1 VKILALN
8 LGSTSTKLAYSEN
21 GVILKR
27 HTIGHPVEDLARFE
41 SIWEQHDYRKNEIML
56 FLEAEGIDPTQ
67 LDAVVSRGGHTVP
80 LEGGVYRITEEMLRQ
95 SASGKYGC
103 HATDLG
109 IKLAKAI
116 AADYAEALTVDPPT
130 TDEFEDLARF
140 SGLPEIQR
148 KSAFHVLNQRASAKY
163 YAERSGS
170 DYASLNLVVAHLGGG
185 ISVCAHRRG
194 RLVDANNALTGD
206 GPFSTNR
213 SGGLP
218 VGALV
223 ELCYSGQYTK
233 EEMFHKLNGGGGM
246 VAYIGESDVR
256 RAEERAKAGDAT
268 CGQVLDAMAYQTAK
282 EIGACAAV
290 LAGEVDAIILTGG
303 MANSARITDYIRS
316 MVGFIA
322 PVVLIPGEREME
334 ALCRSA
340 FDALSGSMEIKEL
353 KGGEDDAAKL

>member
-1 VKILALN
+1 MKILALN
-8 LGSTSTKLAYSEN
+8 LGSTSTKLAYSES

-27 HTIGHPVEDLARFE
+27 HTISHPAEDLAQFE
-41 SIWEQHDYRKNEIML
+41 SIWEQHDYRKTEIIS
-56 FLEAEGIDPTQ
+56 FLEAEGIDPSG

-95 SASGKYGC
+95 SASEKYGC

-116 AADYAEALTVDPPT
+116 AGNHAAALTVDPPT
-130 TDEFEDLARF
+130 TDEFEALARY

-148 KSAFHVLNQRASAKY
+148 KSAFHVLNQRACAKY
-163 YAERSGS
+163 YAEQAGV
-170 DYASLNLVVAHLGGG
+170 DYSSLNLVVAHLGGG
-185 ISVCAHRRG
+185 ISVCAHRKG

-256 RAEERAKAGDAT
+256 RAEERANAGDTA
-268 CGQVLDAMAYQTAK
+268 CAQVLDAMAYQTAK

-290 LAGEVDAIILTGG
+290 LAGNVDAIILTGG
-303 MANSARITDYIRS
+303 MANSARITNDIRS
-316 MVGFIA
+316 MVEFIA
-322 PVVLIPGEREME
+322 PVVLVPGEREME

-340 FDALSGSMEIKEL
+340 FDALNGAMEIKEL
-353 KGGEDDAAKL
+353 KGGEDHAAEL